1 MGILSFMVH
10 TQGLLELNAKLA
22 RAGPKAKHAMAVQMA
37 KDTEQFVPAR
47 TGLLSYVTRV
57 KDDTIIYPG
66 PYAHYLYGGKLFI
79 DPHTG
84 SAWAP
89 KGASK
94 VITGKNLNISKAMHG
109 KAQSHWFE
117 ASKAQNLD
125 KWIRVAGRVI
135 RREFRG

>member
-22 RAGPKAKHAMAVQMA
+22 HAGPKAKHAMAVQMA

-66 PYAHYLYGGKLFI
+66 PYAHYLYVGKLFI
-79 DPHTG
+79 DPNTG

-135 RREFRG
+135 RNEFRG